1 MKYLRLL
8 WKLYKLKTNTKKTR
22 EEIRELQNKQLRK
35 ILLYSYDNSRYY
47 RKAYEKAG
55 ITRDK
60 INNLPISSFPTIDK
74 KTLMKN
80 FDELITV
87 NDISQEE
94 LRLYDEN
101 EAIDKKILKNKY
113 HIVHSSGSTG
123 KPRYFV
129 YDNKAWETMLIAII
143 RAALWD
149 MSMIEII
156 KFLMRKPRI
165 LYTAATDGRYGGVMA
180 VGDGIEGVG
189 ANQLF
194 LDIKTSLQ
202 EWIESIKKFK
212 PNMVI
217 GYPSAVKI
225 LAELV
230 EKDEI
235 QVDIFRVI
243 TCGEPLDGNLRKY
256 LETTLKAEVIN
267 FYGASESL
275 ALGVEIDANDGMY
288 LFDDMNYIE
297 TEDGNMYITCL
308 YNYTQP
314 LIRYKITDRLE
325 LKDEK
330 EEWKYPF
337 TKAKN
342 LLGRNEDL
350 MWFENGTNEKDF
362 IHPLAIEG
370 FCIEGL
376 LDYQF
381 KKTANDSFEMIAQ
394 SSHEEAKSNIEKEM
408 QEQMRKILAEK
419 NLEYVKF
426 CVRFVK
432 EILPDK
438 KTGKKKLLIN

>member
-1 MKYLRLL
+1 MNYLGLL

-22 EEIRELQNKQLRK
+22 KEIQELQNKKLRK
-35 ILLYSYDNSRYY
+35 ILLYSYDNSKYY
-47 RKAYEKAG
+47 RKSFEKAG

-60 INNLPISSFPTIDK
+60 IYDLPISAFPTIDK

-80 FDELITV
+80 FEDLITV
-87 NDISQEE
+87 NDLNQEE
-94 LRLYDEN
+94 LRLFDEN
-101 EAIDKKILKNKY
+101 ETIDKKILKNKY
-113 HIVHSSGSTG
+113 YIVHSSGSTG

-129 YDNKAWETMLIAII
+129 YDSKAWETMLLAII

-156 KFLMRKPRI
+156 KFLMKTPRI
-165 LYTAATDGRYGGVMA
+165 LYIAATDGRYGGAMA
-180 VGDGIEGVG
+180 VGDGIDNVS
-189 ANQLF
+189 AKQLF
-194 LDIKTSLQ
+194 LDIKTPLQ
-202 EWIESIKKFK
+202 EWINNIREFK

-217 GYPSAVKI
+217 GYPSTIKI

-243 TCGEPLDGNLRKY
+243 SCGEPLDSNLRKY

-275 ALGVEIDANDGMY
+275 ALGVEINANDGMY

-297 TEDGNMYITCL
+297 VEDGNIYLTCL

-325 LKDEK
+325 LKNENEEK
-330 EEWKYPF
+330 KYPF
-337 TKAKN
+337 TKAKS

-350 MWFENGTNEKDF
+350 MWFENDKNKRDF
-362 IHPLAIEG
+362 LHPLAIEG

-394 SSHEEAKSNIEKEM
+394 SLNEEAKINIEREM
-408 QEQMRKILAEK
+408 QEQMRKILLEK
-419 NLEYVKF
+419 NLEYVNF

-438 KTGKKKLLIN
+438 RTGKKKLVIN

>member
-1 MKYLRLL
+1 MNYLGLL
-8 WKLYKLKTNTKKTR
+8 WKLYKLKSNTKKTR
-22 EEIRELQNKQLRK
+22 EEIQELQNKELRK
-35 ILLYSYDNSRYY
+35 ILLYSYDNSKYY
-47 RKAYEKAG
+47 KKSFEKVG

-60 INNLPISSFPTIDK
+60 IKDLPISAFPTIDK

-80 FDELITV
+80 FEDLITV
-87 NDISQEE
+87 NDLSQEE
-94 LRLYDEN
+94 LRIFDEN
-101 EAIDKKILKNKY
+101 ETIDKKILKNKY

-129 YDNKAWETMLIAII
+129 YDNKAWETMLVAII

-156 KFLMRKPRI
+156 KLLMKVPRI
-165 LYTAATDGRYGGVMA
+165 LYIAATDGRYGGAMA
-180 VGDGIEGVG
+180 VGDGIDGVG
-189 ANQLF
+189 AKQLF
-194 LDIKTSLQ
+194 LDIKTPLK
-202 EWIESIKKFK
+202 EWIENIKEFK
-212 PNMVI
+212 PNMII
-217 GYPSAVKI
+217 GYPSAIKI

-243 TCGEPLDGNLRKY
+243 SCGEPLDINLRKY

-297 TEDGNMYITCL
+297 VEDGNMYLTCL

-325 LKDEK
+325 IKDEK
-330 EEWKYPF
+330 EEKKYPF
-337 TKAKN
+337 TKTKS

-350 MWFENGTNEKDF
+350 MWFENEKNKKDF
-362 IHPLAIEG
+362 LHPLAIEG

-394 SSHEEAKSNIEKEM
+394 SSNEDAKGNIEKEM

-426 CVRFVK
+426 AVRFVK

-438 KTGKKKLLIN
+438 KTGKKKLIIN